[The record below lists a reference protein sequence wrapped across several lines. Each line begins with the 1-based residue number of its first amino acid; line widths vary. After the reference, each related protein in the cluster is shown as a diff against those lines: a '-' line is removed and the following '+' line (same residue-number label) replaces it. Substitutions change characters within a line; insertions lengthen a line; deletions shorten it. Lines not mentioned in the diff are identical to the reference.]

1 MTTERFINQAS
12 ARLDNLRYIFSEENI
27 MPNKHPLLSRS
38 FLALL
43 LSLSSTLTFAAVQQS
58 PIAGHWEGAIKLPT
72 GSLNFSVDFTVASD
86 GKVVLTNLNG
96 TPLRDL
102 I

>member
-1 MTTERFINQAS
+1 
-12 ARLDNLRYIFSEENI
+12 

-102 I
+102 ITQVAADRLFKLSQITGSRRPRRGAR